1 MDEFQARR
9 LVDLYADM
17 ILRISYQYLKQTY
30 DAEDICQTVFLKYL
44 TNRCTFD
51 SIEHEKA
58 WITRTTINAC
68 KDHLKSAFFRR
79 TVALDEAVA
88 MAAPAVPDTEIL
100 DAVKTLPENYRI
112 SIYLYYYEEYS
123 AKEIAQILGK
133 SEATVSQYLSRGRR
147 KLRTYLLNERR
158 QII

>member
-1 MDEFQARR
+1 
-9 LVDLYADM
+9 
-17 ILRISYQYLKQTY
+17 
-30 DAEDICQTVFLKYL
+30 
-44 TNRCTFD
+44 
-51 SIEHEKA
+51 
-58 WITRTTINAC
+58 
-68 KDHLKSAFFRR
+68 
-79 TVALDEAVA
+79 